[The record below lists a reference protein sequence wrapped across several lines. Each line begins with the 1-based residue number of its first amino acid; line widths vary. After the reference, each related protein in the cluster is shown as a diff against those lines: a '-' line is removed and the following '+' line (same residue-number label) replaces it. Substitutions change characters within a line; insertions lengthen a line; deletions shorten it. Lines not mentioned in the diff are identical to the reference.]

1 MNIIVLDGFCINPGD
16 LDWSELKKLGNVE
29 IYDRTPDYKL
39 MGYASG
45 AHILLVNKTYI
56 DKHAIDNL
64 ESLQYIGIMATG
76 SNIVDTDAAT
86 QRKVLVSNVPDYGT
100 EAVAQHTFALIFSI
114 FNPVAYHAKSVR
126 EGGWSRKLDW
136 CYWDVPINS
145 IHNKVIGIVGY
156 GKIGKKVA
164 RIAKAFDME
173 VLVYTQSPEKNKDF
187 KNVSLTD
194 LCEKSDI
201 ISLHCP
207 LTEMN
212 RGLVDESFISK
223 MKRSAVIIN
232 TSRGG
237 LIDENILSKALIE
250 KRIAGAGL
258 DVLTTEP
265 PSENNPLIGLNNCI
279 ITPHQAWASFD
290 SRKMLMNT
298 IVSNVKSFLNG
309 NPENIINYKP
319 FN

>member
-76 SNIVDTDAAT
+76 SDIVDTDAAT
-86 QRKVLVSNVPDYGT
+86 QRKILVSNVPDYGT

-114 FNPVAYHAKSVR
+114 FNPIAYHAKSVR
-126 EGGWSRKLDW
+126 DGGWSKKLDW

-145 IHNKVIGIVGY
+145 IHNKVIGIIGY

-173 VLVYTQSPEKNKDF
+173 ILVYTQSPEKNKDF
-187 KNVSLTD
+187 QNVSLSE
-194 LCEKSDI
+194 LCQKSDI
-201 ISLHCP
+201 ISMHCP

-212 RGLVDESFISK
+212 RGLVDESFINK
-223 MKRSAVIIN
+223 MKKTAVLIN
-232 TSRGG
+232 TSRGA
-237 LIDENILSKALIE
+237 LIDELALSDALKS
-250 KRIAGAGL
+250 KRIEGAAL
-258 DVLTTEP
+258 DVLSLEP
-265 PSENNPLIGLNNCI
+265 PSENNPLIGLDNCV
-279 ITPHQAWASFD
+279 ITPHQAWASYE
-290 SRKMLMNT
+290 SRKKLMNI
-298 IVSNVKSFLNG
+298 IVRNVKTFLEG
-309 NPENIINYKP
+309 RPDNIINYKP